1 MANVFR
7 SKEVYKHLK
16 YNLHD
21 RNEIVA
27 VQGVYVSGE
36 YRPPYYNNPTI
47 RIYTIDSSPAIVAD
61 LQVDES
67 NASDVPTVGMY
78 ALDTTESVWDIER
91 YSQENADIE
100 NVDTVGMYGINITD
114 TIWDIDR
121 YERDYIDTNTDT
133 VGVYSLSVTD
143 TTLVDYERY
152 STELKNNTP
161 EPILRLSTLTS
172 DKATVENY
180 T

>member
-16 YNLHD
+16 YDLHY
-21 RNEIVA
+21 RNEIVP

-47 RIYTIDSSPAIVAD
+47 KIYTIDSSPAIVAD
-61 LQVDES
+61 FRVDES
-67 NASDVPTVGMY
+67 NASDMPTVGMY
-78 ALDTTESVWDIER
+78 ALDTTDTVWDIKR
-91 YSQENADIE
+91 YSQENIDVKTSE
-100 NVDTVGMYGINITD
+100 TVGMYEINITD
-114 TIWDIDR
+114 TILDINR
-121 YERDYIDTNTDT
+121 YGRDYIDTKTDT
-133 VGVYSLSVTD
+133 VGTYGLFVTN
-143 TTLVDYERY
+143 TTLEYEKY
-152 STELKNNTP
+152 STEIKNNTP

-172 DKATVENY
+172 DRAAVENY

>member
-16 YNLHD
+16 YDLHD

-47 RIYTIDSSPAIVAD
+47 RIYTIDAQPANIAD
-61 LQVDES
+61 FQVDES
-67 NASDVPTVGMY
+67 DASDMPTVGLY
-78 ALDTTESVWDIER
+78 ALDVTNTVWNIER
-91 YSQENADIE
+91 YSQEYIDIE
-100 NVDTVGMYGINITD
+100 ASETVGLYGINVTD
-114 TIWDIDR
+114 TVWDIDR
-121 YERDYIDTNTDT
+121 YERDYIDTKTDT
-133 VGVYSLSVTD
+133 VGVYGLFVTD
-143 TTLVDYERY
+143 TTLQYERY
-152 STELKNNTP
+152 STEIKNNTP
-161 EPILRLSTLTS
+161 EPMLRISILTS
-172 DKATVENY
+172 DAAVVENY